1 MDIQKGIY
9 CFYPPSCVSCHV
21 SMTPN
26 QQTLRDAPLATRFNV
41 ATFGVLGY
49 ELDFGELTPDER
61 RQIKRQIA
69 FYKAHRKTLQY
80 GRLACVDAGKERA
93 GWQISRSDETIAAI
107 YNLEYHTSPARD
119 TLRVLGTEKDATY
132 TVKTVEQ
139 RLKIS
144 RFGSLIKHV
153 FPITVKADG
162 ALMRFVNA
170 HFSMKDGV
178 ETYTVTGAGLESGIP
193 LAMQYSGSGYHKDL
207 RLLGDWGSTLY
218 LIEKTENEKGTIQNG

>member
-1 MDIQKGIY
+1 
-9 CFYPPSCVSCHV
+9 
-21 SMTPN
+21 MTPN

-80 GRLACVDAGKERA
+80 GRFARVDAGAEREI
-93 GWQISRSDETIAAI
+93 WQISRENECVAGI
-107 YNLEYHTSPARD
+107 YNLSYHTSPARD
-119 TLRVLGTEKDATY
+119 TLRVLNLAENETY

-139 RLKIS
+139 RLKIA

-153 FPITVKADG
+153 FPVSLKADG
-162 ALMRFVNA
+162 AILRFANR

-178 ETYTVTGAGLESGIP
+178 ESYTVSGKGIAGGIP
-193 LAMQYSGSGYHKDL
+193 LAMQYSGTGYHPSL
-207 RLLGDWGSTLY
+207 RLQGDWGSTLY
-218 LIEKTENEKGTIQNG
+218 LLEKTENMKGNNQNGKTNEAE